1 MDILTLAM
9 AKNSASSIPGQ
20 KGDTGNGIKST
31 TMNNDYTL
39 TIKFTDGTS
48 YTTPSIRGEKGDTG
62 SKGAKGDK
70 GDTGAQGIQGIQGE
84 KGADGITYTPVIG
97 TVTTVGSTSD
107 ATADIIVDSVA
118 KTATFNF
125 AIPKGAN
132 GSKGAKG
139 DKGDT
144 GAQGIQGIQGEKGDK
159 GDTGA
164 SGKDGANGSN
174 GVDGKSITAISLVK
188 DETGAIV
195 SGTATLSDDSTIEIS
210 ITTA

>member
-48 YTTPSIRGEKGDTG
+48 YTTPSIRGEKGET
-62 SKGAKGDK
+62 
-70 GDTGAQGIQGIQGE
+70 
-84 KGADGITYTPVIG
+84 
-97 TVTTVGSTSD
+97 
-107 ATADIIVDSVA
+107 
-118 KTATFNF
+118 
-125 AIPKGAN
+125 

>member
-9 AKNSASSIPGQ
+9 AKNSASSTPGQ

-31 TMNNDYTL
+31 VMNDDYTL
-39 TIKFTDGTS
+39 TIEFTDGTS
-48 YTTPSIRGEKGDTG
+48 YTTPSIRGEKGETG

-84 KGADGITYTPVIG
+84 KG
-97 TVTTVGSTSD
+97 
-107 ATADIIVDSVA
+107 
-118 KTATFNF
+118 
-125 AIPKGAN
+125 
-132 GSKGAKG
+132 
-139 DKGDT
+139 
-144 GAQGIQGIQGEKGDK
+144 EK

-164 SGKDGANGSN
+164 SGKDGTNGSN

-210 ITTA
+210 ITTV

>member
-1 MDILTLAM
+1 MDILTLAV
-9 AKNSASSIPGQ
+9 AKNSASSTPGQ

-31 TMNNDYTL
+31 VMNDDYTL
-39 TIKFTDGTS
+39 TIEFTDGTS
-48 YTTPSIRGEKGDTG
+48 YTTPSIRGEKGETG

-70 GDTGAQGIQGIQGE
+70 GDTGIQGIQGIQGE
-84 KGADGITYTPVIG
+84 KG
-97 TVTTVGSTSD
+97 
-107 ATADIIVDSVA
+107 
-118 KTATFNF
+118 
-125 AIPKGAN
+125 
-132 GSKGAKG
+132 

-144 GAQGIQGIQGEKGDK
+144 GEQGIQGIQGEKGDK

>member
-1 MDILTLAM
+1 MDILTLAV
-9 AKNSASSIPGQ
+9 AKNSASSTPGQ

-31 TMNNDYTL
+31 VMNDDYTL
-39 TIKFTDGTS
+39 TIEFTDGTS
-48 YTTPSIRGEKGDTG
+48 YTTPSIRGEKGET
-62 SKGAKGDK
+62 
-70 GDTGAQGIQGIQGE
+70 
-84 KGADGITYTPVIG
+84 
-97 TVTTVGSTSD
+97 
-107 ATADIIVDSVA
+107 
-118 KTATFNF
+118 
-125 AIPKGAN
+125 

-210 ITTA
+210 ITTV

>member
-9 AKNSASSIPGQ
+9 AKNSASSTPGQ

-31 TMNNDYTL
+31 VMNDDYTL
-39 TIKFTDGTS
+39 TIEFTDGTS
-48 YTTPSIRGEKGDTG
+48 YTTPSIRGEKGET
-62 SKGAKGDK
+62 
-70 GDTGAQGIQGIQGE
+70 
-84 KGADGITYTPVIG
+84 
-97 TVTTVGSTSD
+97 
-107 ATADIIVDSVA
+107 
-118 KTATFNF
+118 
-125 AIPKGAN
+125 

>member
-1 MDILTLAM
+1 MDILTLAV
-9 AKNSASSIPGQ
+9 AKNSASSTPGQ

-31 TMNNDYTL
+31 VMNDDYTL
-39 TIKFTDGTS
+39 TIEFTDGTS
-48 YTTPSIRGEKGDTG
+48 YTTPSIRGEKGETG

-70 GDTGAQGIQGIQGE
+70 GDTGAQGIQG
-84 KGADGITYTPVIG
+84 K
-97 TVTTVGSTSD
+97 
-107 ATADIIVDSVA
+107 
-118 KTATFNF
+118 
-125 AIPKGAN
+125 
-132 GSKGAKG
+132 
-139 DKGDT
+139 
-144 GAQGIQGIQGEKGDK
+144 KGDK

-210 ITTA
+210 ITTV

>member
-70 GDTGAQGIQGIQGE
+70 GDTGEQGIQGIQGE
-84 KGADGITYTPVIG
+84 KG
-97 TVTTVGSTSD
+97 
-107 ATADIIVDSVA
+107 
-118 KTATFNF
+118 
-125 AIPKGAN
+125 
-132 GSKGAKG
+132 
-139 DKGDT
+139 
-144 GAQGIQGIQGEKGDK
+144 EKGDK
-159 GDTGA
+159 GDTGKDGTN
-164 SGKDGANGSN
+164 GKDGT
-174 GVDGKSITAISLVK
+174 DGTSLTAISFTK
-188 DETGAIV
+188 DANGEIIG
-195 SGTATLSDDSTIEIS
+195 GTATLSDDSTIEIS
-210 ITTA
+210 IVTV

>member
-70 GDTGAQGIQGIQGE
+70 GDTGA
-84 KGADGITYTPVIG
+84 
-97 TVTTVGSTSD
+97 
-107 ATADIIVDSVA
+107 
-118 KTATFNF
+118 
-125 AIPKGAN
+125 
-132 GSKGAKG
+132 
-139 DKGDT
+139 
-144 GAQGIQGIQGEKGDK
+144 
-159 GDTGA
+159 

>member
-1 MDILTLAM
+1 MDILTLAV
-9 AKNSASSIPGQ
+9 AKNSASSTPGQ

-31 TMNNDYTL
+31 VMNDDYTL
-39 TIKFTDGTS
+39 TIEFTDGTS
-48 YTTPSIRGEKGDTG
+48 YTTPSIRGEKGETG

-70 GDTGAQGIQGIQGE
+70 GDTGAQGIQGIQG
-84 KGADGITYTPVIG
+84 K
-97 TVTTVGSTSD
+97 
-107 ATADIIVDSVA
+107 
-118 KTATFNF
+118 
-125 AIPKGAN
+125 
-132 GSKGAKG
+132 
-139 DKGDT
+139 
-144 GAQGIQGIQGEKGDK
+144 KGDK

-210 ITTA
+210 ITTV

>member
-1 MDILTLAM
+1 MDILTLAV
-9 AKNSASSIPGQ
+9 AKNSASSTPGQ

-31 TMNNDYTL
+31 VMNDDYTL
-39 TIKFTDGTS
+39 TIEFTDGTS
-48 YTTPSIRGEKGDTG
+48 YTTPSIR
-62 SKGAKGDK
+62 
-70 GDTGAQGIQGIQGE
+70 
-84 KGADGITYTPVIG
+84 
-97 TVTTVGSTSD
+97 
-107 ATADIIVDSVA
+107 
-118 KTATFNF
+118 
-125 AIPKGAN
+125 
-132 GSKGAKG
+132 
-139 DKGDT
+139 
-144 GAQGIQGIQGEKGDK
+144 GEKGDK

>member
-1 MDILTLAM
+1 MDILTLAV
-9 AKNSASSIPGQ
+9 AKNSASSTPGQ

-31 TMNNDYTL
+31 VMNDDYTL
-39 TIKFTDGTS
+39 TIEFTDGTS
-48 YTTPSIRGEKGDTG
+48 YTTPSIRG
-62 SKGAKGDK
+62 DK
-70 GDTGAQGIQGIQGE
+70 GET
-84 KGADGITYTPVIG
+84 
-97 TVTTVGSTSD
+97 
-107 ATADIIVDSVA
+107 
-118 KTATFNF
+118 
-125 AIPKGAN
+125 

-159 GDTGA
+159 GNTGA

>member
-1 MDILTLAM
+1 MDILTLAV
-9 AKNSASSIPGQ
+9 AKNSASSTPGQ

-31 TMNNDYTL
+31 VMNDDYTL
-39 TIKFTDGTS
+39 TIEFTDGTS
-48 YTTPSIRGEKGDTG
+48 YTTPSIRGEKGETG
-62 SKGAKGDK
+62 SKGA
-70 GDTGAQGIQGIQGE
+70 
-84 KGADGITYTPVIG
+84 
-97 TVTTVGSTSD
+97 
-107 ATADIIVDSVA
+107 
-118 KTATFNF
+118 
-125 AIPKGAN
+125 
-132 GSKGAKG
+132 
-139 DKGDT
+139 
-144 GAQGIQGIQGEKGDK
+144 KGDK